1 MTPQVLNVQVVDR
14 VFFSVVSDPT
24 AVPWLS
30 DDEQRAWMAL
40 QAVLTSLPPA
50 IDAQLKRDAG
60 INFFEY
66 TILSSLS
73 QAPGRAVRMGSLA
86 HLAAGSPSRLSHAVS
101 RLEKHGWV
109 SRRTTLDATETRC
122 VEAVLTD
129 AGLAALVATAPDHVR
144 EARRLVFDVLTPEQV
159 GQLAAIGRQLLT
171 AAAPHL
177 TACLGQPGPQNAC

>member
-1 MTPQVLNVQVVDR
+1 M
-14 VFFSVVSDPT
+14 SDPT
-24 AVPWLS
+24 AAPWLS
-30 DDEQRAWMAL
+30 DDERTAWMAL
-40 QAVLTSLPPA
+40 TAVLTSLPPA

-73 QAPGRAVRMGSLA
+73 MAPGRAVRMGNLA

-109 SRRTTLDATETRC
+109 ARRTSFDSTETRC

-129 AGLAALVATAPDHVR
+129 AGWEAVVATAPDHVR
-144 EARRLVFDVLTPEQV
+144 EARRLVFDVLTPDQV
-159 GQLAAIGRQLLT
+159 TQLAAIGRQLLMS
-171 AAAPHL
+171 AAPHL
-177 TACLGQPGPQNAC
+177 SSCLGDKPAAGNC

>member
-1 MTPQVLNVQVVDR
+1 M
-14 VFFSVVSDPT
+14 SDPT
-24 AVPWLS
+24 AAAWLS
-30 DDEQRAWMAL
+30 DTERTAWMAL
-40 QAVLTSLPPA
+40 SAVLTALPPA

-60 INFFEY
+60 INYFEY

-73 QAPGRAVRMGSLA
+73 EAPGRAVRMGSLA

-109 SRRTTLDATETRC
+109 ARRVSVDGAESRC

-129 AGLAALVATAPDHVR
+129 AGWDAVVAAAPDHVR
-144 EARRLVFDVLTPEQV
+144 EARRLVFDALTPEQV
-159 GQLAAIGRQLLT
+159 AQLAAIGRKLLT

-177 TACLGQPGPQNAC
+177 VSCLGDQPAEAC

>member
-1 MTPQVLNVQVVDR
+1 MTPQVLNIQVPGR

-30 DDEQRAWMAL
+30 DDETRAWMAL
-40 QAVLTSLPPA
+40 TAVLTTLPPA

-60 INFFEY
+60 LNFFEY

-73 QAPGRAVRMGSLA
+73 QAPGHAVRMGNLA
-86 HLAAGSPSRLSHAVS
+86 HLAAGSPSRLSHAVA

-109 SRRTTLDATETRC
+109 ARRHTDSTESRC

-129 AGLAALVATAPDHVR
+129 AGLAVVVAAAPDHVR
-144 EARRLVFDVLTPEQV
+144 EARRLIFDALTPEQV
-159 GQLAAIGRQLLT
+159 TQLAQIGRQLLT

-177 TACLGQPGPQNAC
+177 TSCLGEP

>member
-1 MTPQVLNVQVVDR
+1 M
-14 VFFSVVSDPT
+14 SDPT
-24 AVPWLS
+24 AAPWLS
-30 DDEQRAWMAL
+30 DDERTAWMAL
-40 QAVLTSLPPA
+40 SAVLTSLPPV
-50 IDAQLKRDAG
+50 IDAQLKRDVG
-60 INFFEY
+60 INYFEY

-73 QAPGRAVRMGSLA
+73 EAPGRAIRMGSLA

-109 SRRTTLDATETRC
+109 ERRVSIDTATETRC

-129 AGLAALVATAPDHVR
+129 AGWDAVVAAAPDHVR

-159 GQLAAIGRQLLT
+159 AQLATIGRKLLT

-177 TACLGQPGPQNAC
+177 VSCLGDRPPAAC

>member
-1 MTPQVLNVQVVDR
+1 M
-14 VFFSVVSDPT
+14 SDPT
-24 AVPWLS
+24 AAPWLS
-30 DDEQRAWMAL
+30 DDETSAWMAL
-40 QAVLTSLPPA
+40 TAVLTALPPA

-109 SRRTTLDATETRC
+109 ARRVSIDSSENRC

-129 AGLAALVATAPDHVR
+129 AGWDAVVATAPDHVR
-144 EARRLVFDVLTPEQV
+144 EARRLVFDALTPEQV
-159 GQLAAIGRQLLT
+159 GQLAKIGRQLLT

-177 TACLGQPGPQNAC
+177 TSCLGDKPTPPETC

>member
-1 MTPQVLNVQVVDR
+1 
-14 VFFSVVSDPT
+14 VSDPT
-24 AVPWLS
+24 GVPWLS
-30 DDEQRAWMAL
+30 DDETSAWVAL
-40 QAVLTSLPPA
+40 TAVLTALPPA
-50 IDAQLKRDAG
+50 IDAQLKRDVG

-109 SRRTTLDATETRC
+109 ERRVSVDVTETRC

-129 AGLAALVATAPDHVR
+129 SGWDVVVAAAPQHVR
-144 EARRLVFDVLTPEQV
+144 EARRLVFDVLSPDQV
-159 GQLAAIGRQLLT
+159 AQLTRIGRRLLT

-177 TACLGQPGPQNAC
+177 TACLGDEPAEAC

>member
-1 MTPQVLNVQVVDR
+1 M
-14 VFFSVVSDPT
+14 SDPT
-24 AVPWLS
+24 DVPWLS

-40 QAVLTSLPPA
+40 TAVLMSLPAA

-66 TILSSLS
+66 AILSSLS
-73 QAPGRAVRMGSLA
+73 QAPGRAVRMGNLA

-109 SRRTTLDATETRC
+109 SRRTTVDATETRS

-129 AGLAALVATAPDHVR
+129 AGMAVVVAAAPDHVR
-144 EARRLVFDVLTPEQV
+144 EARRLVFDAITPEQV
-159 GQLAAIGRQLLT
+159 PQLAAIGRQVL
-171 AAAPHL
+171 AATAPHL
-177 TACLGQPGPQNAC
+177 SACLGEPGMQNAC

>member
-1 MTPQVLNVQVVDR
+1 M
-14 VFFSVVSDPT
+14 SDPT
-24 AVPWLS
+24 PVPWLS
-30 DDEQRAWMAL
+30 EHETSAWIAL
-40 QAVLTSLPPA
+40 TMVLTSLPPA

-73 QAPGRAVRMGSLA
+73 QAPGRAVRMGNLA

-109 SRRTTLDATETRC
+109 ARRVSIDSNETRC
-122 VEAVLTD
+122 IEAVLTD
-129 AGLAALVATAPDHVR
+129 AGWDAVAAAAPRHVR
-144 EARRLVFDVLTPEQV
+144 EARRLVFDVLTEDQV
-159 GQLAAIGRQLLT
+159 TQLAKIGRQLLG

-177 TACLGQPGPQNAC
+177 TACMGDEATPSAAC